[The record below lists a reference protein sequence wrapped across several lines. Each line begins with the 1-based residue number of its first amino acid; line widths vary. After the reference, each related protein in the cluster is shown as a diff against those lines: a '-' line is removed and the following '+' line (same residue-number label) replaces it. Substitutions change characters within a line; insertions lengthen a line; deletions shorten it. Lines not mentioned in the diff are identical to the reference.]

1 MKLHQLR
8 TLVAIA
14 DAGGIRGAARA
25 LDASPAAI
33 TKSLRQFEEAVQMP
47 LVTRTSSGVTLTEC
61 GQTLL
66 VHARL
71 VIGQMTRAQ
80 EAVDAMRG
88 AAHGKLSMAITP
100 WLAMTFLPE
109 TIRRFSLRMPD
120 IRLELFEG
128 LLPIANPRL
137 RDGSLDFFIGRPT
150 PGDLGVEFHYRPLFS
165 SSCAVVVRQGH
176 PLANCRSLA
185 DLCGLDWLLTWD
197 PANDGPHAE
206 NMFECHN
213 LPVPRKIHLAHSF
226 SIALALLRQSDMA
239 SVFPW
244 PLVEVSANR
253 EGLCAVPVREQL
265 EDAKVSL
272 ISRSG
277 HPLSAAS
284 ECFIQCLVETVHH
297 AQSSTSSGTRNVL
310 KSVDLLI

>member
-8 TLVAIA
+8 TLAAIA
-14 DAGGIRGAARA
+14 DAGGIRGAART

-33 TKSLRQFEEAVQMP
+33 TKSLRQLEELVQMP
-47 LVTRTSSGVTLTEC
+47 LVTRTSSGVTLTEY

-71 VIGQMTRAQ
+71 VIGQMTRAR

-88 AAHGKLSMAITP
+88 AAHGKLSIAITP

-128 LLPIANPRL
+128 LLKIANPRL
-137 RDGSLDFFIGRPT
+137 RDGSLDFFIGRPM
-150 PGDLGVEFHYRPLFS
+150 PGDLGVEFNYRPLFS

-176 PLANCRSLA
+176 PLANCRSLG
-185 DLCGLDWLLTWD
+185 DLCGLDWLLTLD
-197 PANDGPHAE
+197 PSDDGRHAE
-206 NMFECHN
+206 NMFERNHCS
-213 LPVPRKIHLAHSF
+213 VPRRIHLAHSF
-226 SIALALLRQSDMA
+226 AIAIALLQQSDMA
-239 SVFPW
+239 SVIPW
-244 PLVEVSANR
+244 PLAELCAAR

-265 EDAKVSL
+265 EDAAVGL

-277 HPLSAAS
+277 HPLSAVS
-284 ECFIQCLVETVHH
+284 ECFIQCLVESVHD
-297 AQSSTSSGTRNVL
+297 AQHSASPDTRNVL
-310 KSVDLLI
+310 KSVDVLI